1 MWLNWSA
8 DNDERIEHGII
19 ERRTSN
25 SHAKAACHGTL
36 ISRKD
41 MEPIRGTFEVVI
53 CRFEGAGR
61 TGEVEH
67 LKAWGNVKADRPHG
81 RMIGKY
87 DLAVK

>member
-1 MWLNWSA
+1 MWLDWSA

-19 ERRTSN
+19 ERRSSD

-41 MEPIRGTFEVVI
+41 MEPIGRTFEVVI

-81 RMIGKY
+81 RMIGNY

>member
-1 MWLNWSA
+1 
-8 DNDERIEHGII
+8 
-19 ERRTSN
+19 
-25 SHAKAACHGTL
+25 
-36 ISRKD
+36 
-41 MEPIRGTFEVVI
+41 MESIGGTFEAVI

-61 TGEVEH
+61 PGEVEH